1 MRIQFR
7 HVLLLTLIVNF
18 LCSTVAAAVE
28 RVAGTHVSLNPPP
41 NFEKAD
47 KFPGFMREEY
57 GASIMVM
64 ELPGPFDEYRAGI
77 EDKDHLS
84 TRGMRLLQK
93 EAVRVDNRDGLLVHL
108 SQVLHSL
115 EFRKWVLLIGERDRN
130 VMVMANYPAELEEE
144 FSMIL
149 RESVLS
155 TLWDPDQQVS
165 KEEGLNFTL
174 TESGSMRLAERMGNM
189 LMYSKDAQVQPRSV
203 DDPIL
208 IAGSALTD
216 WPIGDRKEFSRK
228 RLQLTATV
236 TAIEIET
243 LDEVRVDGLE
253 AVEILAKAKDTDS
266 GKEIRLYQMM
276 VFKGQTYYLIQ
287 GMVSLRRE
295 DEFMADFQAMARSF
309 KCK

>member
-1 MRIQFR
+1 
-7 HVLLLTLIVNF
+7 
-18 LCSTVAAAVE
+18 
-28 RVAGTHVSLNPPP
+28 
-41 NFEKAD
+41 
-47 KFPGFMREEY
+47 
-57 GASIMVM
+57 
-64 ELPGPFDEYRAGI
+64 
-77 EDKDHLS
+77 
-84 TRGMRLLQK
+84 
-93 EAVRVDNRDGLLVHL
+93 
-108 SQVLHSL
+108 
-115 EFRKWVLLIGERDRN
+115 
-130 VMVMANYPAELEEE
+130 
-144 FSMIL
+144 
-149 RESVLS
+149 
-155 TLWDPDQQVS
+155 
-165 KEEGLNFTL
+165 
-174 TESGSMRLAERMGNM
+174 M